1 MAWKNLTQTSLADAF
16 IYQHE
21 ALTELDDLNQ
31 LIDWK
36 SIESQMNTI
45 NNNPMGEKAW
55 PPLVM
60 FKILLLQSFYNL
72 SDPACEKQLA
82 RDLLFRRFVNLSL
95 TDPPVC
101 QHDIAPVNFELT

>member
-45 NNNPMGEKAW
+45 NNIW
-55 PPLVM
+55 
-60 FKILLLQSFYNL
+60 KI
-72 SDPACEKQLA
+72 
-82 RDLLFRRFVNLSL
+82 
-95 TDPPVC
+95 
-101 QHDIAPVNFELT
+101 

>member
-21 ALTELDDLNQ
+21 ALTELDGLNQ

-45 NNNPMGEKAW
+45 NNNPMGGKAW

-72 SDPACEKQLA
+72 SDPACENNWLVIYYSVV
-82 RDLLFRRFVNLSL
+82 L
-95 TDPPVC
+95 
-101 QHDIAPVNFELT
+101 